1 MQTDLA
7 TNTPP
12 HPGDERA
19 TPVTPVIARE
29 DFPAVLYHER
39 IVRFGALRDAYNT
52 RRYRAANLSVV
63 LFLGAI
69 LAALVGVYNIWTGSS
84 TLAWALLGFAVA
96 LVIAF
101 IFPFRRQGVLDQEHR
116 RYQELVRANE
126 EGLARLRRDWAALP
140 LRQPTENANDTGDA
154 SDVALAEDLDLLGHA
169 SLQHLLNT
177 VTTPPSQVRLRSWL
191 LTPAAPDVIRQRQA
205 AVAELA
211 PNTDFRDGI
220 TLFGRLSAMTQSA
233 YNGFLQWAEQAPWL
247 PGRRWLVWFSWVSP
261 ALLVLSAAAEIVG
274 LTPYPWWL
282 IFVALNWIVV
292 GSVGKQVEELL
303 DQVAD
308 RQAVFQPYAG
318 VFAQVEEQ
326 SFSAPLLQ
334 RIQADLRA
342 GNLDADASMR
352 RLGRIMQFGD
362 VRLSM
367 IAPIVQI
374 AFLWNVHTLRMLEDW
389 QRAAGPHTRQWLET
403 LSEIEA
409 LCALATLTFDNPDW
423 AFPDIFAPT
432 EAQPALLTAAA
443 LGHPLL
449 PPDICVT
456 NDVQVGPPGT
466 FLLVTGSNM
475 SGKSTLLRAI
485 GVNITLAQA
494 GAPVCAQRMTL
505 PPLTLATSVRVQDS
519 LEYGVS
525 YFMAELR
532 RLKDVVDTAETAQAA
547 GRIPFFL
554 LDEILHGTN
563 TNERQIA
570 ARRIIRRLLEMGATG
585 VVSTHDLT
593 LGAAPEIV
601 ATSTLAHFT
610 ESFTRGPAGPSMT
623 FDYKLRPGL
632 ATSTNALKLM
642 EIVGLPVDD

>member
-1 MQTDLA
+1 MQTDIA
-7 TNTPP
+7 ANTPP
-12 HPGDERA
+12 ARDERNSSTIKTLDA
-19 TPVTPVIARE
+19 S
-29 DFPAVLYHER
+29 DPAVVYQQR
-39 IVRFGALRDAYNT
+39 IIHFRALRDAYNT

-69 LAALVGVYNIWTGSS
+69 LIGLVGVYNIWTGSH
-84 TLAWALLGFAVA
+84 TLAWSLLGLAVA
-96 LVIAF
+96 LLVAF

-116 RYQELVRANE
+116 RYVELVKANE
-126 EGLARLRRDWAALP
+126 EGLARLARDWNTLP
-140 LRQPTENANDTGDA
+140 LRQPAGAGDDSA
-154 SDVALAEDLDLLGHA
+154 LDSALADDLDLLGHA

-177 VTTPPSQVRLRSWL
+177 ATTPPSQVRLRGWL
-191 LTPAAPDVIRQRQA
+191 LTPSAPKVIRQRQA

-211 PNTDFRDGI
+211 PMTNFRDEI

-247 PGRRWLVWFSWVSP
+247 ADRRWLIWVSWLSP
-261 ALLVLSAAAEIVG
+261 ALLILSAAAEILG
-274 LTPYPWWL
+274 LTAYPYWL
-282 IFVALNWIVV
+282 FFVAFNWILV

-318 VFAQVEEQ
+318 VFAHVEEQ
-326 SFSAPLLQ
+326 SYTAPLLK
-334 RIQADLRA
+334 RIQTDLMT
-342 GNLDADASMR
+342 GDVNADAELR

-367 IAPIVQI
+367 IGPVIQI
-374 AFLWNVHTLRMLEDW
+374 GLLWNIHTLRMLEDW
-389 QRAAGPHTRQWLET
+389 QRKAGRYTRQWLET
-403 LSEIEA
+403 LSEMEA
-409 LCALATLTFDNPDW
+409 LSALATLAFDNPDW
-423 AFPDIFAPT
+423 AFPEIYEPT
-432 EAQPALLTAAA
+432 TARPAQLTAEA

-449 PPDICVT
+449 PPDLCVA

-494 GAPVCAQRMTL
+494 GGPVCARHMTL
-505 PPLTLATSVRVQDS
+505 PPLKLATSVRVQDS

-532 RLKDVVDTAETAQAA
+532 RLKDVVDSAEATSTE
-547 GRIPFFL
+547 GRTPFFL

-570 ARRIIRRLLEMGATG
+570 ARRIIRHLLTLGATG
-585 VVSTHDLT
+585 VVSTHDLA
-593 LGAAPEIV
+593 LGEAAEIAAV
-601 ATSTLAHFT
+601 STRAHFT
-610 ESFTRGPAGPSMT
+610 ESFTRGPDGPAMS
-623 FDYKLRPGL
+623 FDYTLRPGL

-642 EIVGLPVDD
+642 EIVGLPVDE

>member
-1 MQTDLA
+1 MQTDIA
-7 TNTPP
+7 ANTPP
-12 HPGDERA
+12 
-19 TPVTPVIARE
+19 ARE
-29 DFPAVLYHER
+29 EHAFPLLTRDAAPPEVVYRER
-39 IVRFGALRDAYNT
+39 IAEFSALRDTFNA
-52 RRYRAANLSVV
+52 RRYRAANLSVA

-69 LAALVGVYNIWTGSS
+69 LAALVGVYNIWTGSPV
-84 TLAWALLGFAVA
+84 LAWTLLGLAAA
-96 LVIAF
+96 LVVAF

-116 RYQELVRANE
+116 RYVELVRANE
-126 EGLARLRRDWAALP
+126 EGLARLRRDWNALP
-140 LRQPTENANDTGDA
+140 LRQPAGDA
-154 SDVALAEDLDLLGHA
+154 PDAEYQAISNDLDLLGHA

-177 VTTPPSQVRLRSWL
+177 VTTPPSQVRLRNWL
-191 LTPAAPDVIRQRQA
+191 LTPAAPDTIRQRQA

-211 PNTDFRDGI
+211 PAVEFRDEI

-247 PGRRWLVWFSWVSP
+247 PGRRWLVWVSWVSP
-261 ALLVLSAAAEIVG
+261 ALLILTAAAEIFG
-274 LTPYPWWL
+274 LTPYPYWL
-282 IFVALNWIVV
+282 LVVAFNWILV

-318 VFAQVEEQ
+318 VFAQVEAQ
-326 SFSAPLLQ
+326 HFSAPLLT

-342 GNLDADASMR
+342 GDLNADAKLR
-352 RLGRIMQFGD
+352 QLGRIMQFGD

-367 IAPIVQI
+367 IGPIVQI
-374 AFLWNVHTLRMLEDW
+374 GFLWNVHTLRMLEDW
-389 QRAAGPHTRQWLET
+389 QSAAGPYTRLWLET
-403 LSEIEA
+403 LSEVEA
-409 LCALATLTFDNPDW
+409 LSALATLAFDNPDW
-423 AFPDIFAPT
+423 TFPDIYTPT
-432 EAQPALLTAAA
+432 PTQPARLTAEA

-449 PPDICVT
+449 PPDICVA

-475 SGKSTLLRAI
+475 SGKSTLLRAV

-494 GAPVCAQRMTL
+494 GAPVCARRMSL

-532 RLKDVVDTAETAQAA
+532 RLKDVVDTADTAQAA
-547 GRIPFFL
+547 GRTPFFL

-570 ARRIIRRLLEMGATG
+570 ARRIIRHLLEAGATG

-593 LGAAPEIV
+593 LGEAPEI
-601 ATSTLAHFT
+601 ATTSTMAHFT
-610 ESFTRGPAGPSMT
+610 ESFTRGPDGPAMT
-623 FDYKLRPGL
+623 FDYTLRPGL

-642 EIVGLPVDD
+642 EIVGLPVDE